1 MRGNV
6 VVEDDQIALIRKQET
21 PPQVDS
27 QLKSKPTAKEAPN
40 AIVKKSLAGRIRG
53 KLQVA
58 SSFIE
63 QPHVV
68 IVFLLIV
75 YTDIVLESISLSSG
89 GVSNAAV
96 DGLHD
101 TILNLQGIELLLQ
114 MILFRVRFFSHWG
127 YCFDTILVG
136 TKVFNGHYF
145 DVKPHHLH
153 ILSFLRVWR
162 FVHVVQSYIAIE
174 ISRHARTKEE
184 KSNVERE
191 KNLAMDE
198 IDTLREALM
207 LAALE
212 VAAMKGHTMK

>member
-6 VVEDDQIALIRKQET
+6 VVEDDQIALMRKQET

-27 QLKSKPTAKEAPN
+27 KLKSKPIAKEAPN

-68 IVFLLIV
+68 IIFLLIV
-75 YTDIVLESISLSSG
+75 YADIVLESISLC
-89 GVSNAAV
+89 
-96 DGLHD
+96 
-101 TILNLQGIELLLQ
+101 
-114 MILFRVRFFSHWG
+114 

-198 IDTLREALM
+198 IDTLREALQ